1 MGAYLSKMRGQNP
14 AILQSVVDAFV
25 SIRLECLKAA
35 GIVETVPRNNQP
47 TSRPFPLTG
56 KD

>member
-14 AILQSVVDAFV
+14 VILQSVVDAFV
-25 SIRLECLKAA
+25 SIRLECFKAA